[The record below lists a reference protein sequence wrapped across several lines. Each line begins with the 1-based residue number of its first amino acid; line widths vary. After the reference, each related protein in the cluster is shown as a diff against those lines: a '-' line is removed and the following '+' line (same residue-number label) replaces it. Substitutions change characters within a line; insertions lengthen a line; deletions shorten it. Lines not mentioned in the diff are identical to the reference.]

1 MEGRAGTMP
10 GLTSSQ
16 SFSFHGSQSVSH
28 VGSFLK
34 RGPLTCAVVFE
45 RFIPFLSKK
54 YSFFSVTVLHTILI
68 DIFKI
73 FS

>member
-1 MEGRAGTMP
+1 MRGGTRGDNAPPDEFGAFTAHSLFHTKGPVSQEGASAG
-10 GLTSSQ
+10 
-16 SFSFHGSQSVSH
+16 
-28 VGSFLK
+28 
-34 RGPLTCAVVFE
+34 AVIFE

-54 YSFFSVTVLHTILI
+54 YSFFSVTVSHTILI